1 MVGGRWVVG
10 GWCAAKMAAIHA
22 VATER
27 DPPGVMVGGSA
38 GRLAPPR
45 AGELGFCET
54 GGHFLLL
61 AARDAEMDGDRTP
74 LRNRC
79 ADAGELII
87 RFRLA
92 QPKVFGGIEK
102 RVDRLYRHAGVQFK

>member
-1 MVGGRWVVG
+1 M
-10 GWCAAKMAAIHA
+10 

-38 GRLAPPR
+38 GRLALPQ
-45 AGELGFCET
+45 GKLGFCET
-54 GGHFLLL
+54 GGHLLLL
-61 AARDAEMDGDRTP
+61 AARDAKMDGNGAP
-74 LRNRC
+74 SRNRC
-79 ADAGELII
+79 ADAGELGV

-102 RVDRLYRHAGVQFK
+102 RVDGLYRHAGVQFK